1 MKKLIIML
9 SMLLLLTAC
18 ANNTNES
25 TTEQA
30 QDVSIETA
38 EDQTVSNE
46 EDAEE
51 VKKDSKEELTSF
63 LEYETLVD
71 EINIKDLK
79 ADVKTDNANK
89 RVIIFKD
96 ESGEKKYKSIYIKKE
111 ERLKIISLDDEG
123 QIYNEII

>member
-25 TTEQA
+25 TTEQKQA
-30 QDVSIETA
+30 VSTET
-38 EDQTVSNE
+38 EENQTVS
-46 EDAEE
+46 DAEE
-51 VKKDSKEELTSF
+51 AKEDSKEELTSF
-63 LEYETLVD
+63 LEYDTLVV